1 MSTFYIDFH
10 CHPSMKPYG
19 KSFKQQPTGKNN
31 KNRKLRNSVWF
42 YDSPNL
48 FERGLQLLSGISK
61 FTQADMCTLAYGD
74 VRLICASLYPIEKG
88 FFNNDLGTGKISD
101 LADSFITG
109 VGKERVD
116 YIQGINNYFEDVV
129 REYNFYDELNG
140 VIVKTD
146 SGPFQYVLVNSYE
159 EIEMHMAKS
168 NGEQMIFI
176 IITIEGLHVLNN
188 NLKGKPDKDS
198 FLQNLKA
205 IKSWKSVPLF
215 VTFSHHFNNFL
226 CGHAKSLTGVVGGV
240 TNQRDG
246 LDEGFT
252 PLGLEVLRATLSRS
266 NGKRIYIDIKHM
278 SMKGRQEYYKIL
290 ETEYAGEDI
299 PIIVSHGAA
308 NGLRSAQERVVD
320 GKNTGFKLLP
330 EDINFYDEEIVR
342 LAKSGGIFGLQ
353 LDERRVANQQTLKA
367 TKHSLFINKI
377 RHYRA
382 ELLWNQI
389 RHIAELLDRNDV
401 YAWNCMALGTDF
413 EGVINPLNGYLTAET
428 LVHLEEYVERY
439 AYDYVNGTGK
449 QLKSYNCISASEIV
463 NRIFHSNGLAFIQKY
478 FTVNR

>member
-1 MSTFYIDFH
+1 MSTFYVDFH

-19 KSFKQQPTGKNN
+19 KSFKLKPTGANN
-31 KNRKLRNSVWF
+31 KNRKARNSVWF

-48 FERGLQLLSGISK
+48 FERGIQMLSGISK

-88 FFNNDLGTGKISD
+88 FFKNDLGTGTVSD
-101 LADSFITG
+101 LANTFITG

-116 YIQGINNYFEDVV
+116 YIQKISNYFEDLSN
-129 REYNFYDELNG
+129 EYKFYEELNG
-140 VIVKTD
+140 VTIKTD
-146 SGPFQYVLVNSYE
+146 SGPFQYVIVNSYD
-159 EIEMHMAKS
+159 EIEKHLARS
-168 NGEQMIFI
+168 NGEQIIFI
-176 IITIEGLHVLNN
+176 VLTIEGLHALNSN
-188 NLKGKPDKDS
+188 ANAAMPDRDS
-198 FLQNLKA
+198 FLKNLRTMKA
-205 IKSWKSVPLF
+205 WKSVPFF

-240 TNQRDG
+240 TDQTVG
-246 LDEGFT
+246 LGDGFT
-252 PLGLEVLRATLSRS
+252 PLGREVLKEVLSKT
-266 NGKRIYIDIKHM
+266 NGKRIYVDIKHM
-278 SMKGRQEYYKIL
+278 SAKGRSEYFRIL

-308 NGLRSAQERVVD
+308 NGLRSATERVVD

-330 EDINFYDEEIVR
+330 EDINFYDDEILRV
-342 LAKSGGIFGLQ
+342 AKSGGIFGLQ
-353 LDERRVANQQTLKA
+353 LDERRVANEQTLKA

-389 RHIAELLDRNDV
+389 RHIAELLDRNDM

-428 LVHLEEYVERY
+428 LVHLEEYVERW
-439 AYDYVNGTGK
+439 AYDYMNGAGK
-449 QLKSYNCISASEIV
+449 QLKPYNCITPSEVV
-463 NRIFHSNGLAFIQKY
+463 NRIFHSNGVAFMKKY
-478 FTVNR
+478 FR